1 MRALIIAFAGKGG
14 VGKSTISSQLIRNL
28 AKKDLVLAVD
38 ADPNS
43 NLGEKLGMETYGT
56 IGGIRNELVADP
68 GKVPASVS
76 KQEYI
81 SNRVL
86 QTLSEGD
93 NVDLL
98 IMGRPEGEGCY
109 CFVNDV
115 LRNCFSELVPRYKYA
130 VVDNEAGMEHLSRKV
145 LPRADVLVFVSDPT
159 MTGVRTAARLSTLAD
174 EVGVSVDRKI
184 LVINN
189 IPNQNYAP
197 LVEEANRLG
206 LKEVVTIFHD
216 DHVTD
221 CAMQGELLN
230 VPDDS
235 AFAKSV
241 ADLAKLITG

>member
-28 AKKDLVLAVD
+28 AKRELVLAVD

-43 NLGEKLGMETYGT
+43 NLGEKLGLETFGT
-56 IGGIRNELVADP
+56 IGGIRNELVANPDL
-68 GKVPASVS
+68 VPSSVS

-86 QTLSEGD
+86 QTLSEGE

-115 LRNCFSELVPRYKYA
+115 LRHCFADLLPRYKYA

-145 LPRADVLVFVSDPT
+145 LPNVDVLVFVSDPT
-159 MTGVRTAARLSTLAD
+159 ITGIRTAARLSDLAD
-174 EVGVSVDRKI
+174 EVGIEVSRKI

-189 IPNQNYAP
+189 IPSDNFST
-197 LVEEANRLG
+197 LTDEAERLG
-206 LKEVVTIFHD
+206 MKEVVTISRD
-216 DHVTD
+216 DSVID
-221 CAMQGELLN
+221 SAMRGELLDI
-230 VPDDS
+230 PADS
-235 AFAKSV
+235 KFASSV
-241 ADLAKLITG
+241 AYLADLITG

>member
-1 MRALIIAFAGKGG
+1 MIIAFAGKGG

-28 AKKDLVLAVD
+28 ARKDLVLAVD

-43 NLGEKLGMETYGT
+43 NLGDKLGMETYGT

-68 GKVPASVS
+68 SKVPASVS

-81 SNRVL
+81 SNRVM

-93 NVDLL
+93 NIDLL

-159 MTGVRTAARLSTLAD
+159 MTGVRTAARLSVLAD

-206 LKEVVTIFHD
+206 LKEVVTIFRD
-216 DHVTD
+216 EHVID
-221 CAMQGELLN
+221 CAMKGELLD

-235 AFAKSV
+235 DFAKSV

>member
-1 MRALIIAFAGKGG
+1 MIIAFAGKGG

-28 AKKDLVLAVD
+28 AKNDLVLAVD

-43 NLGEKLGMETYGT
+43 NLGEKLGLETYGT
-56 IGGIRNELVADP
+56 IGGIRNELVANPDL
-68 GKVPASVS
+68 VPPSVS

-81 SNRVL
+81 GNRVL

-93 NVDLL
+93 NIDLL

-115 LRNCFSELVPRYKYA
+115 LRHCFAELVPKYRYA

-174 EVGVSVDRKI
+174 EVGVTVDRKI

-189 IPNQNYAP
+189 IPNQNYGP
-197 LVEEANRLG
+197 LVEEAHNLG

-216 DHVTD
+216 DNVTD

-235 AFAKSV
+235 AFAESV
-241 ADLAKLITG
+241 AGLAKLITG

>member
-1 MRALIIAFAGKGG
+1 MIIAFAGKGG

-28 AKKDLVLAVD
+28 AKRDLVLAVD

-68 GKVPASVS
+68 GKVPASIS

-115 LRNCFSELVPRYKYA
+115 LRNCFAELVPRYKYA

-145 LPRADVLVFVSDPT
+145 LPKADVLVFVSDPT

-174 EVGVSVDRKI
+174 EVGVKVDRRI

-189 IPNQNYAP
+189 IPNQNYGP

-206 LKEVVTIFHD
+206 LNEVVTIFHD

-221 CAMQGELLN
+221 CAMQGELLD

-235 AFAKSV
+235 AFAESV
-241 ADLAKLITG
+241 AGLAKLITG

>member
-1 MRALIIAFAGKGG
+1 MIIAFAGKGG

-38 ADPNS
+38 ADPNP
-43 NLGEKLGMETYGT
+43 NLGEKLGLETYGT

-68 GKVPASVS
+68 DKVPASVS

-81 SNRVL
+81 SNRVM

-93 NVDLL
+93 NIDLL

-115 LRNCFSELVPRYKYA
+115 LRSCFAEIVPRYKYA

-221 CAMQGELLN
+221 SAMQGEELN

-235 AFAKSV
+235 EFARSV
-241 ADLAKLITG
+241 AGLARMIIG

>member
-1 MRALIIAFAGKGG
+1 MIIAFAGKGG

-68 GKVPASVS
+68 DKVPASVS

-98 IMGRPEGEGCY
+98 VMGRPEGEGCY

-197 LVEEANRLG
+197 LVEEANNLG